1 MYRFVFFF
9 KKNWGWKPNIHG
21 TSRVAVPPG
30 GPECPCPLRRRLP
43 RGRGP
48 LSRKSNKMFF
58 LKEKEQEAAVSR
70 IYVTSYARRKGR
82 PAGASC
88 YCRSMCVC
96 LLCTCAAYVPRGVNC
111 RRSTGAS
118 ALYSK
123 EIEPNLFDHRS
134 GPPHRQGLRSSSRRH
149 GRGRLHLRLT
159 PMHGSALPPPAP
171 HPTPRPEAQN
181 SWPPLLSA
189 DRVRWCRWTC
199 GFVRPHKFHRIAR
212 HPLASAPIQHGS
224 VAFRAGIIC
233 NRLATTHQD
242 YPMGQCKAGV
252 DPCGHRPPP
261 PLHSL
266 HC

>member
-1 MYRFVFFF
+1 
-9 KKNWGWKPNIHG
+9 
-21 TSRVAVPPG
+21 
-30 GPECPCPLRRRLP
+30 
-43 RGRGP
+43 
-48 LSRKSNKMFF
+48 
-58 LKEKEQEAAVSR
+58 
-70 IYVTSYARRKGR
+70 
-82 PAGASC
+82 
-88 YCRSMCVC
+88 MCVC

-123 EIEPNLFDHRS
+123 EIEPNLS
-134 GPPHRQGLRSSSRRH
+134 
-149 GRGRLHLRLT
+149 LT
-159 PMHGSALPPPAP
+159 SARALPIARASARALAVTVGVASTSALLLCTAP
-171 HPTPRPEAQN
+171 LSPLRHRTPRLGPEAQN
-181 SWPPLLSA
+181 SWPQLQSA
-189 DRVRWCRWTC
+189 GRVGWCRWAC
-199 GFVRPHKFHRIAR
+199 GVVRPHKFHRIAR